1 MSFTVYEV
9 INKSTVSSNSDM
21 LLDKVQMKEIPKPMK
36 KTIEIPEIWTLEL
49 NQSNKRYLHAIH
61 ERLDNI
67 YTK

>member
-1 MSFTVYEV
+1 
-9 INKSTVSSNSDM
+9 M
-21 LLDKVQMKEIPKPMK
+21 LLDKVQMKEIPQPMK
-36 KTIEIPEIWTLEL
+36 KTIDIPEIWTLEL

>member
-21 LLDKVQMKEIPKPMK
+21 LLDKVQVKEIPQPMK
-36 KTIEIPEIWTLEL
+36 KTIDIPEIWTLEL